1 MINNLNKFFF
11 TLTITIGFYIFFFQ
25 YNILISENLN
35 FKQINIKNK
44 EIKIDKKT
52 NFSKENYEG
61 TSPFVNLKKNEL
73 EAKKSN
79 KINKDLLINND
90 LLKKEIRILKG
101 DTFVSILKNFFSSD
115 KIIFDIV
122 NEIEKSFDLKKIKE
136 NETIIFYENL
146 NKEVEIIEIF
156 ISLDKILRVNVNE
169 KIKAEVFKLEKSY
182 FQDAKEFLISE
193 SLYSD
198 GLKNDLPQ
206 EILIKLIKLFSF
218 DLDFQRDI
226 KKDTLVS
233 VSYEFN
239 EININ
244 NKIEYKDI
252 KYALISINGKEL
264 EYFKYVTNDGFT
276 DYFNREGKNVKKSIL
291 KTPLDGARISSN
303 FGMRKHPISGFNKM
317 HKGVDFAA
325 PKGTPIYAGG
335 NGVIEFIG
343 RNGGYGNYIRI
354 RHNNE
359 YKTAYAHLAS
369 FKKGISRGVRVN
381 QGDIIGYVGS
391 TGNSTGPHLHYEI
404 LFQNKQINPMKLKL
418 PSGKILAGN
427 ELINFKKEYK
437 KIYANHLN
445 LLYE

>member
-11 TLTITIGFYIFFFQ
+11 TLTIVIGFYIFFFQ
-25 YNILISENLN
+25 YNILISENIN
-35 FKQINIKNK
+35 FKEINIKNK
-44 EIKIDKKT
+44 KIKIDKKT
-52 NFSKENYEG
+52 KFSMENYKE
-61 TSPFVNLKKNEL
+61 TAPLENLKKKEL
-73 EAKKSN
+73 ESKKSN
-79 KINKDLLINND
+79 EINKDLSIKAE

-146 NKEVEIIEIF
+146 NKEVEIIEIY
-156 ISLDKILRVNVNE
+156 ISLDKILRVHINE
-169 KIKAEVFKLEKSY
+169 KIKAEIFKLKKSY

-206 EILIKLIKLFSF
+206 EILIKLIKLYSF

-239 EININ
+239 EINAN

-264 EYFKYVTNDGFT
+264 EYFKYVTNDGFA

-381 QGDIIGYVGS
+381 QGDVIGYVGS

-418 PSGKILAGN
+418 PSGKILEGD
-427 ELINFKKEYK
+427 ELKSFKKEYK

>member
-381 QGDIIGYVGS
+381 QGDVIGYVGS

-418 PSGKILAGN
+418 PSGKILAGD